1 MKTLILSLT
10 LLLIF
15 YGCDL
20 TDNSNDTSTPIH
32 NTVKS
37 GGIEYTLDIPTNI
50 FSLDDTLSFS
60 FKVKNYSTSKRQFNF
75 ANIQQLAYQIID
87 QDNYIAT
94 YQPFIVLP
102 GTSYFTLQPGEIKE
116 FNQFGFFKDHNGNYI
131 NRGKYSL
138 SVFLANNNSPK
149 VKLQISVN

>member
-1 MKTLILSLT
+1 MKTLILNLT

-20 TDNSNDTSTPIH
+20 TDNSTDASTQIH

-37 GGIEYTLDIPTNI
+37 GGIEYTLDIPTN
-50 FSLDDTLSFS
+50 SYLLDDTLSFS
-60 FKVKNYSTSKRQFNF
+60 FKVKNYSISERQFNF

-87 QDNYIAT
+87 QNNYITT

-102 GTSYFTLQPGEIKE
+102 ATSNFTLRPGEFKK
-116 FNQFGFFKDHNGNYI
+116 FNQIGFFKDHNGNYI

-138 SVFLANNNSPK
+138 SVSLANNNSPK